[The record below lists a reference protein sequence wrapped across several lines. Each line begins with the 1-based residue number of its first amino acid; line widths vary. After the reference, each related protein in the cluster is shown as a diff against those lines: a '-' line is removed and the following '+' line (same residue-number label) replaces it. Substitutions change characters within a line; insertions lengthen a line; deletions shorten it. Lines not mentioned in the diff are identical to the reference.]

1 MVLVVCADLS
11 FKVVVLYRLVIF
23 VLVWTPSPQRHLLD
37 FSPLSFCLFCLLG
50 GDLCVGFGVGSLR
63 RHQAGYREAASE
75 GGRVRVKGG
84 GGRDRRW
91 EPPLMPVA
99 APPQPPLSPLS
110 YLSLIYLL
118 PLSYI
123 SPTSLLPISYLF
135 LTSLSLSH
143 TYLLP
148 LPYLIPRTEGRG
160 LDRDPKVASP
170 LIFSLADLGEPP
182 KTFWPSGKRTQY

>member
-75 GGRVRVKGG
+75 GGRVRVRVKGG

-99 APPQPPLSPLS
+99 APPQSPLSPLS

-123 SPTSLLPISYLF
+123 SHTSFSP
-135 LTSLSLSH
+135 LSLSH
-143 TYLLP
+143 LP
-148 LPYLIPRTEGRG
+148 LT
-160 LDRDPKVASP
+160 SP
-170 LIFSLADLGEPP
+170 LPHTSN
-182 KTFWPSGKRTQY
+182 